1 MIQENI
7 TEILTAIL
15 NYQKQYRKK
24 QRANMYTRSR
34 NATDMIFCVFY
45 LTIKNQPQSA
55 SHPNAINNPYSRKSF
70 AVTLSIE

>member
-15 NYQKQYRKK
+15 NYQKQYRKQ

-34 NATDMIFCVFY
+34 NATDMIFVFF
-45 LTIKNQPQSA
+45 I
-55 SHPNAINNPYSRKSF
+55 
-70 AVTLSIE
+70 